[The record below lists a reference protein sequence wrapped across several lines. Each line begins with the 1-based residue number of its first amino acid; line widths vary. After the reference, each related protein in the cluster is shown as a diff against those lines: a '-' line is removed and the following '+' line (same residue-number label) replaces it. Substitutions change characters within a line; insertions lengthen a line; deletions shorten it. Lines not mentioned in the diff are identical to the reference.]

1 MYTFGLANFD
11 MISSGSPGDGIS
23 EQRVKDLINQN
34 NNTVVQSQIQNAVS
48 QSASEIQTQ
57 VGTAINQATSNM
69 QSYTDTAVNQATS
82 GVQTQIDTAVTN
94 ASENY
99 DDTKIYATYDDML
112 ADEPTGR
119 EDVLFFI
126 NDEDNTRY
134 IWNGSEYTAIEG
146 RIGYNQIQGLFS

>member
-11 MISSGSPGDGIS
+11 MVSSGESIS
-23 EQRVKDLINQN
+23 EQKVKDLIDQ
-34 NNTVVQSQIQNAVS
+34 A
-48 QSASEIQTQ
+48 ASNI
-57 VGTAINQATSNM
+57 
-69 QSYTDTAVNQATS
+69 QSYTDTAVSQVTS
-82 GVQTQIDTAVTN
+82 GIQTQIDTVVTN

-112 ADEPTGR
+112 AAEPSGR
-119 EDVLFFI
+119 EDVLYI
-126 NDEDNTRY
+126 ITDEDNTRY